1 MALSYTSNYVR
12 DINQKLSVSYKYG
25 DGYPVLK
32 ELIQNADD
40 AGASELRIY
49 VVDGIKD
56 AKTSLLKQPA
66 IVVFNDGEFRN
77 EHLKNILTM
86 SVDSKTTDN
95 SKIGRYGLGMKSIF
109 HICDA
114 FIFAICKKP
123 DFLDIKID
131 CISPWAPNDPDHDYL
146 NFPDDEERQLILKN
160 LPFDLKK
167 ENGFVLYWLCP

>member
-1 MALSYTSNYVR
+1 M
-12 DINQKLSVSYKYG
+12 
-25 DGYPVLK
+25 
-32 ELIQNADD
+32 
-40 AGASELRIY
+40 
-49 VVDGIKD
+49 DGIKD
-56 AKTSLLKQPA
+56 AKTSILKQPA
-66 IVVFNDGEFRN
+66 IIVYNDGEFRQ

-114 FIFAICKKP
+114 FIFAVCKKP

-131 CISPWAPNDPDHDYL
+131 CISSWAPNTPDHDYL
-146 NFPDDEERQLILKN
+146 NFPDDEERQLVLRN

-167 ENGFVLYWLCP
+167 RQWLCFIFANTGTGKTSCYSGT